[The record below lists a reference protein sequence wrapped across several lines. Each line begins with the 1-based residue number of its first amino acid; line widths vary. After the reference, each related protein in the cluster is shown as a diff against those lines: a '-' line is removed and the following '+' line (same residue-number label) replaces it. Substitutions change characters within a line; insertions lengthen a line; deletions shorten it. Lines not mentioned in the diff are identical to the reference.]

1 MEKRIRPSA
10 DLKNH
15 YADISKTCKESHQ
28 PVIITVNGQADTV
41 ILSLQDYRQMHSD
54 LELLRMLADSE
65 SDVSANRIAPIEGSF
80 RNLRT
85 RLFDSN

>member
-1 MEKRIRPSA
+1 M
-10 DLKNH
+10 
-15 YADISKTCKESHQ
+15 
-28 PVIITVNGQADTV
+28 IITVNGQADTV

-54 LELLRMLADSE
+54 LELLRMQADSE

-85 RLFDSN
+85 HLLESN